1 MVRKGD
7 RKAMHHTKNSFI
19 QARDCL
25 RAARGH
31 AVISQRLPLNTS
43 SAAQIKDKNKKTE
56 ARDVTKRTRGVQE
69 CASVCASPPGSDNV
83 CVREGVIAGST
94 SGKFFVGPPAPEQ
107 HEITA

>member
-1 MVRKGD
+1 
-7 RKAMHHTKNSFI
+7 MHHTKNSSK

-83 CVREGVIAGST
+83 CVREGVIA
-94 SGKFFVGPPAPEQ
+94 PPVENFLWGRRPPKSMK
-107 HEITA
+107 